1 MRLGHGPLP
10 GRPDAPLRL
19 ELTVEGRGDLELLPL
34 LTPETGKQVSLFADR
49 PRIDRE
55 FNGTAYR
62 ERWRRAFLLVADH
75 DYTLPPLTLRVFN
88 PRTGLV
94 ETLSTPSLTVK
105 IPPPPFPPS
114 RLAVWAVLFL
124 AGLATGMG
132 LLLLLHRL
140 RHRKV
145 RSPLSTHLLRR
156 ATERE
161 LYEMLLPYA
170 GDAEVDEALKKLE
183 RNLYGKEQVK
193 IDRKGIAET
202 MERVIGENL
211 EKSGKSRP

>member
-1 MRLGHGPLP
+1 
-10 GRPDAPLRL
+10 
-19 ELTVEGRGDLELLPL
+19 
-34 LTPETGKQVSLFADR
+34 
-49 PRIDRE
+49 
-55 FNGTAYR
+55 
-62 ERWRRAFLLVADH
+62 
-75 DYTLPPLTLRVFN
+75 
-88 PRTGLV
+88 
-94 ETLSTPSLTVK
+94 
-105 IPPPPFPPS
+105 
-114 RLAVWAVLFL
+114 
-124 AGLATGMG
+124 MG

-170 GDAEVDEALKKLE
+170 GDAKVDEALKKLE